1 LPSNH
6 DFLHN
11 YFSQYLLDSFT
22 ASCID
27 QLPLMGAKWS
37 LKSITNYWFEHQWEQ
52 LLCLYMQ
59 NIEVGLGALSF
70 LKGIEFFYIS

>member
-1 LPSNH
+1 
-6 DFLHN
+6 
-11 YFSQYLLDSFT
+11 
-22 ASCID
+22 
-27 QLPLMGAKWS
+27 MGAKWS